1 MYFYRKHSASMPYG
15 KGEAV
20 DKESNKK
27 WHRKE
32 DLQPKNWCSSHKF
45 FNVLFSVT
53 QSLFLLSSMYK
64 WGGPGQEP
72 QNKRTKFLNLLILE
86 HLKNY
91 FIEAL
96 NKFLMCF
103 EINGLKNLKLTILR
117 FFAQSPH
124 LYILLYSS
132 KNIFIVKTPG
142 IHIIFILMF

>member
-1 MYFYRKHSASMPYG
+1 M
-15 KGEAV
+15 
-20 DKESNKK
+20 
-27 WHRKE
+27 
-32 DLQPKNWCSSHKF
+32 
-45 FNVLFSVT
+45 
-53 QSLFLLSSMYK
+53 
-64 WGGPGQEP
+64 GGSGQKP
-72 QNKRTKFLNLLILE
+72 QNGKTKFLNLLILE